1 MNSENEKC
9 VMIINDQLPAG
20 FIANTAAIMGITLG
34 KAFPQVIGPN
44 VIDKN
49 GFEHLGIIT
58 IPVPVLK
65 ANEDKIGEIRKT
77 LYDKQF
83 NDVTVVDFS
92 QVAQRCNIYDEFI
105 KAAANASIDDFQY
118 YGIALY
124 GPKKLVNKLT
134 GSLPLLK

>member
-9 VMIINDQLPAG
+9 VMIINDQLPVG

-44 VIDKN
+44 VIDKD

-92 QVAQRCNIYDEFI
+92 QVAQGCNIYDEFI
-105 KAAANASIDDFQY
+105 KVAASTSMNDFQY

-134 GSLPLLK
+134 GSLPLLR